1 MQERSDKKLE
11 HLKSYVVEIAMLE
24 FIKDNNLID
33 IKEYKKIKNKTEDE
47 YEKYNKLNN
56 SEYSFVWRK
65 YLKYAIIQQLWKGR
79 NE

>member
-1 MQERSDKKLE
+1 MNCLRIKGGNNFMQERSDKKLE

-56 SEYSFVWRK
+56 SEYSFV
-65 YLKYAIIQQLWKGR
+65 
-79 NE
+79 

>member
-33 IKEYKKIKNKTEDE
+33 NNEYQKIKTKIENE
-47 YEKYNKLNN
+47 YAKYNKLNN
-56 SEYSFVWRK
+56 SEYSFV
-65 YLKYAIIQQLWKGR
+65 
-79 NE
+79 